1 MTGRLL
7 RLGMQSLA
15 SCCYPQNN
23 SCHACGQPALT
34 SEEHWLCARCR
45 TLLAE
50 ECLNPAEQPF
60 FLDDLIPTS
69 YAAYRHD
76 GTARVLV
83 SRLKY
88 GGDRW
93 AALPLAEGMAG
104 AMALVPGGGLRRTD
118 LLIPIPLHPKR
129 ERWRGYNQALVLAR
143 QVAFHTGL
151 TLCPEALRRSR
162 NTRPQVSGTKEQR
175 RRNML
180 GAFEVTDPSL
190 VYGRNVLLL
199 DDVCTTGSTAVACAQ
214 SLLACGS
221 AGVAL
226 ITACKA

>member
-1 MTGRLL
+1 MMGRLL
-7 RLGMQSLA
+7 RRGAQGLA
-15 SCCYPQNN
+15 ACCYPQDN

-34 SEEHWLCARCR
+34 TGEHWLCARCQAS
-45 TLLAE
+45 LAE
-50 ECLNPAEQPF
+50 ELLSPTEQPF
-60 FLDDLIPTS
+60 FVDDLIPYS

-76 GTARVLV
+76 GVARNLV
-83 SRLKY
+83 RRLKY
-88 GGDRW
+88 GDDRW

-104 AMALVPGGGLRRTD
+104 TMALSPDNVLREAS

-143 QVAFHTGL
+143 HVAFHTGFA
-151 TLCPEALRRSR
+151 LCPEALRRIR
-162 NTRPQVSGTKEQR
+162 HTRPQVSGTKEQR

-190 VYGRNVLLL
+190 VYRRHVLLL

-221 AGVAL
+221 MSVVL
-226 ITACKA
+226 VTACKA